1 VFGYQE
7 SAGTGQGNKKE
18 KVTLPLKRKVR
29 TNAARQQMGIAKL
42 TFPCKIDSTKII
54 HGAR

>member
-18 KVTLPLKRKVR
+18 KVALPLKRKVR
-29 TNAARQQMGIAKL
+29 TNAARQQMGLATL
-42 TFPCKIDSTKII
+42 TFPRKIDSTKII
-54 HGAR
+54 HGAH